1 MTGRVLSI
9 RSSFLQR
16 CCIDLPEARCPM
28 PRSASDGLVPSHAR
42 MGVAMRHESWLC
54 SALYII
60 VTASRV
66 QRMQANAPKLPYEP
80 QFLHKIFTLG
90 LVQQGCV
97 EKRPERR
104 LALDSHQDLEKL
116 R

>member
-1 MTGRVLSI
+1 
-9 RSSFLQR
+9 
-16 CCIDLPEARCPM
+16 
-28 PRSASDGLVPSHAR
+28 
-42 MGVAMRHESWLC
+42 
-54 SALYII
+54 LYII